1 MGRNDSMQSKI
12 AKSKPRRLGEVGLV
26 SIMVSLVLMAV
37 MTLIVLGF
45 AEVSRRDQREALDRQ
60 LSSQAF
66 YAAESG
72 VNDAHSII
80 TTALNTPNYNLSLLD
95 KTNCANTVA
104 PYNINNSIDTGVSY
118 TCLLVNT
125 RPPSLLYSLSTQ
137 GTSRVVPI
145 YPVNNGGG
153 AAAINHI
160 TLNWKDPDATVS
172 SPLNGC
178 KPTAQTLPAANSWAP
193 CGYGLIRVD
202 MVPVNALSRAD
213 LLRNTFTGFF
223 VPTNPAPGGP
233 NAGKV
238 SLTNS
243 SPTNLYGGNTNQG
256 VVAAARC
263 TNGSTGQCTMDI
275 TNVSST
281 NYYMRVS
288 TMYADASLQIL
299 ACNSAGTCTPS
310 NAVDLANAQALV
322 DSTGKAQDVLR
333 RIQVRI
339 PISSNGGLF
348 PDYAI
353 ESTNNISKQFCT
365 YPGYASLD
373 ASSCQP

>member
-1 MGRNDSMQSKI
+1 MIDRKHAMPVATYRQTK
-12 AKSKPRRLGEVGLV
+12 LGEVGLV

-45 AEVSRRDQREALDRQ
+45 AEISRRDQREALDRQ

-72 VNDAHSII
+72 VNDAHNII
-80 TTALNTPNYNLSLLD
+80 TAKLNTPNYNLNLLN
-95 KTNCANTVA
+95 KSNCANSTA
-104 PYNINNSIDTGVSY
+104 PYDIDNSIDTGVSY

-137 GTSRVVPI
+137 GTSKVVPI
-145 YPVNNGGG
+145 YPVNSAGNPTG
-153 AAAINHI
+153 INRI
-160 TLNWKDPDATVS
+160 TLNWKDTDSTVTT
-172 SPLNGC
+172 PLSGC
-178 KPTAQTLPAANSWAP
+178 KSSAQTLPSANSWAP
-193 CGYGLIRVD
+193 CGYGLLRVD
-202 MVPVNALSRAD
+202 LVPINALGRAS

-243 SPTNLYGGNTNQG
+243 SPTNLYDGNANQG

-263 TNGSTGQCTMDI
+263 TNGSDGQCTVDI
-275 TNVSST
+275 TNVSSM

-288 TMYADASLQIL
+288 TLYTDASLQIL
-299 ACNSAGTCTPS
+299 ACNSGGTCTPS

-339 PISSNGGLF
+339 PISNNGGLF
-348 PDYAI
+348 SDYAI
-353 ESTNNISKQFCT
+353 ESTNDISKQFCT